1 MLIEF
6 VTIHRQEIISRCRT
20 KTAQRGTPE
29 GPKPGVDHGV
39 PMFLDELIEEL
50 RLRGSPNPEIK
61 KTATKHGR
69 DLLHQGFS
77 VSQVVHGYGDVCQA
91 ITELAVELDAPISSD
106 DFRML
111 NRCLDDAIAAAVTEF
126 GSERDQ
132 SIEEETADD
141 TQRLGVLAHQCRTSI
156 HTARGAL
163 DAIKSGRVGIAGSTG
178 TVLDRSLVNADDLIE
193 RLVALEI
200 VATRRSA
207 AKSRA

>member
-1 MLIEF
+1 
-6 VTIHRQEIISRCRT
+6 
-20 KTAQRGTPE
+20 
-29 GPKPGVDHGV
+29 
-39 PMFLDELIEEL
+39 
-50 RLRGSPNPEIK
+50 
-61 KTATKHGR
+61 
-69 DLLHQGFS
+69 

-132 SIEEETADD
+132 SIEGEAADE
-141 TQRLGVLAHQCRTSI
+141 TQRLGVLAHQLRTSI
-156 HTARGAL
+156 HSARGAL

-178 TVLDRSLVNADDLIE
+178 SVLDRSLVVADELIE

-200 VATRRSA
+200 VATRRSPV
-207 AKSRA
+207 KTRA